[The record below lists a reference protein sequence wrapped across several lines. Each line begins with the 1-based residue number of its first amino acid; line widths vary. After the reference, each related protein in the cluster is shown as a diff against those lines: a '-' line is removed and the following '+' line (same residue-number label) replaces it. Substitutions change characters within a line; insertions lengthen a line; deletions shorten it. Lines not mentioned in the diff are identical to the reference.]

1 VDRTTGELSDF
12 NQRQAIIAGPQLN
25 LWRAPTDNDHLQEMF
40 AMMRLQAYP
49 LWRSVGLT
57 QLQYRV
63 TAVQPIVTAS
73 GEHCIEVRTCATGR
87 ERWDDVQTT
96 HTYTL
101 TDTGSLRISTHVV
114 LASDLVDLPRIG
126 LTLQLDPAFES
137 ISWYGRGPHENYSDR
152 NASSLVGTYHSTVSD
167 QYTPYIMPQENG
179 HKGDVRWLSLTDNAG
194 QTLTIRGDTLFGFNA
209 LHYRD
214 ADLEAAQFTPELHA
228 RPEIILNLDHGMRGL
243 GTGLMV
249 DTLPHYQ
256 LREHEYHFTFE
267 FCWGK

>member
-1 VDRTTGELSDF
+1 
-12 NQRQAIIAGPQLN
+12 
-25 LWRAPTDNDHLQEMF
+25 MF

-73 GEHCIEVRTCATGR
+73 GEHCIEVRTCASGR
-87 ERWDDVQTT
+87 ERWDDIQTT
-96 HTYTL
+96 HIYTL

-114 LASDLVDLPRIG
+114 LAPDLVDLPRIG
-126 LTLQLDPAFES
+126 ITLQLDPAFES

-152 NASSLVGTYHSTVSD
+152 NASSMVGTYHSTVSD

-179 HKGDVRWLSLTDNAG
+179 HKGDVRWLSLTDNTG
-194 QTLTIRGDTLFGFNA
+194 QTLTIRGDALFGFNA

-214 ADLEAAQFTPELHA
+214 TDLEAAKFTPDLHA
-228 RPEIILNLDHGMRGL
+228 RPEIILNLNHGMRGL

-256 LREHEYHFTFE
+256 LHEHEYHFTFE
-267 FCWGK
+267 LRWEA